1 MTLTAT
7 SGSGTGFGHLKA
19 FRTGAPAPS
28 AALMGWDNGDFEPVT
43 TSAIIRPGNEGDV
56 TIQNTSDGPVTI
68 SISAQGWFAAV
79 PIIAPDMQQD
89 FVETAAYAG
98 LSSDFANQAIYDNEM
113 ASQILKPPAP
123 EDVPMPADVPT
134 ESSDPAPQDQ
144 GAATVD
150 GYFKTYGGDPVPNMT
165 VHLGVAGSAPEDG
178 SEEPVPVVGTA
189 VTDDAGKWTYTMPV
203 PLPPSLQAYADAN
216 GGVLNVVATVS
227 GTEPDGTPAIG
238 QQFFPVGV
246 ATGDGTTATSEA
258 VRAEQAP
265 ETATVLPDTMQTG
278 TSASLEA
285 PSDAAL
291 ADSWAAQQDVTDDG
305 LGGTADDNA
314 PTWQSPSGEV
324 PSSYN
329 PAMVGG
335 IDYSHAVPRDQICTV
350 SHKTVST
357 RVAKTTVAEWHAYWN
372 AKGWVDYSD
381 SLSTSIGVG
390 LSVNGSDY
398 HLQGGTTLGSGTGG
412 DIVSAPRRM
421 AAHTL
426 RLPIKYAKVKYTT
439 TCQPGNQRRVSYAVE
454 ALGYHK
460 LNATEADLYFNG
472 RNVLSK
478 DGGDR
483 FSIRPR
489 QGGL

>member
-1 MTLTAT
+1 MRVLDTIQGTGAPVHSLGANQSITVQVTGPKTVPTDAAAIFANVYVHQIQDDGSLRIGPAGSTPSRPVVNYSAGAPNASGASLPLSADGRITILNAGAGSVDLAVDAEGYFSGSSDQGGGYHPLESGLFSSITINAGASSDVAVGGTGEIPKYGSSGAFMTLTAT

-227 GTEPDGTPAIG
+227 GTEPDRDACDRPA
-238 QQFFPVGV
+238 
-246 ATGDGTTATSEA
+246 
-258 VRAEQAP
+258 
-265 ETATVLPDTMQTG
+265 VLPRG
-278 TSASLEA
+278 CRN
-285 PSDAAL
+285 
-291 ADSWAAQQDVTDDG
+291 W
-305 LGGTADDNA
+305 
-314 PTWQSPSGEV
+314 
-324 PSSYN
+324 
-329 PAMVGG
+329 
-335 IDYSHAVPRDQICTV
+335 R
-350 SHKTVST
+350 
-357 RVAKTTVAEWHAYWN
+357 WHH
-372 AKGWVDYSD
+372 GHIRS
-381 SLSTSIGVG
+381 
-390 LSVNGSDY
+390 
-398 HLQGGTTLGSGTGG
+398 GSG
-412 DIVSAPRRM
+412 
-421 AAHTL
+421 
-426 RLPIKYAKVKYTT
+426 
-439 TCQPGNQRRVSYAVE
+439 
-454 ALGYHK
+454 
-460 LNATEADLYFNG
+460 
-472 RNVLSK
+472 
-478 DGGDR
+478 
-483 FSIRPR
+483 
-489 QGGL
+489 